1 MVGMSVKLQG
11 QIEKSD
17 EPNLMEFDIKIL
29 SCLHAIAVHK
39 LLQHG
44 IIVLGIVTCDM
55 TNLNQ
60 NMCEARVSQGTLA
73 AGKQDT
79 HVVNNLKLVADLVKD
94 LSKVA
99 SIMSTVHLNETK
111 QCMLQVPLPGGI
123 FLNPVPYDSK
133 I

>member
-1 MVGMSVKLQG
+1 VCGDNSLHSKIDYVSKAPSEQVSRVMVRMSVKLQG

-29 SCLHAIAVHK
+29 SCLDAIAVHK

-73 AGKQDT
+73 AGLQDT
-79 HVVNNLKLVADLVKD
+79 LTL
-94 LSKVA
+94 
-99 SIMSTVHLNETK
+99 
-111 QCMLQVPLPGGI
+111 
-123 FLNPVPYDSK
+123 
-133 I
+133 